1 MTTPAR
7 SSRPPRPP
15 RLLRAFTLVE
25 LVAAMVVVGVIGA
38 VGAMTLQRAA
48 AANSQ
53 VTARGSLYAEASAA
67 MDRLVRK
74 VQSAPA
80 RAATNPAAPSVAAF
94 TASSITWDDQSLLSY
109 DATAQTIVL
118 RDVGAGD
125 AASATPVLA
134 ANVSSFTVAPFDQSN
149 ANIFTAL
156 GVTTLNA
163 AQGATVRRVSIQF
176 TLTRDGQS
184 VTLRSRA
191 FVRACMVTAVSQ

>member
-1 MTTPAR
+1 MNAR
-7 SSRPPRPP
+7 RSPYR
-15 RLLRAFTLVE
+15 RAFTLVE

-53 VTARGSLYAEASAA
+53 VSARGTLYAEASAA

-80 RAATNPAAPSVAAF
+80 RAATNPAAPSISAL
-94 TASSITWDDQSLLSY
+94 TATAITWDDQSTLTY
-109 DATAQTIVL
+109 DANAQTLVL
-118 RDVGAGD
+118 RDVAAGD
-125 AASATPVLA
+125 STSATPVLVG
-134 ANVSSFTVAPFDQSN
+134 NVSAFEVAPFDQDN

-156 GVTTLNA
+156 GVATLNS

-191 FVRACMVTAVSQ
+191 FVRCCMVTAVAP

>member
-1 MTTPAR
+1 MTAR
-7 SSRPPRPP
+7 RMTSR
-15 RLLRAFTLVE
+15 RAFTLVE
-25 LVAAMVVVGVIGA
+25 LIAAMVVVAVIGT

-53 VTARGSLYAEASAA
+53 VSARGTLYAEASAA

-74 VQSAPA
+74 VQTSPA
-80 RAATNPAAPSVAAF
+80 RAATSPAVPSIATLTG
-94 TASSITWDDQSLLSY
+94 TAITWDDLSLLSY
-109 DATAQTIVL
+109 DPTAQTIVL
-118 RDVGAGD
+118 RDVPAGD
-125 AASATPVLA
+125 STVSSPVLMG
-134 ANVSSFTVAPFDQSN
+134 NVSAFAVVPFDQSN
-149 ANIFTAL
+149 ADLFAAL

-191 FVRACMVTAVSQ
+191 FPRCCMVTAVAP